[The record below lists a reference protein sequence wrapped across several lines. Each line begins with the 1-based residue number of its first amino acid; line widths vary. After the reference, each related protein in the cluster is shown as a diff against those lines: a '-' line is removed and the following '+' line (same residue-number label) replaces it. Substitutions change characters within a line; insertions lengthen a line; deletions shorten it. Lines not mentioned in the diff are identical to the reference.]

1 MLDSDGGRVERDMED
16 EEEDE
21 DIYNEFDGLQ
31 VVKQQVA
38 GFDCPLIKLSK
49 REEARIQ
56 KPWRQGLIVKLFG
69 RRIGYKA
76 LENRLKQMWVRK
88 GVITIIDLGK
98 EYFLVYFSNE
108 EDYAKALE
116 DGPWLIYDHYL
127 IV

>member
-1 MLDSDGGRVERDMED
+1 
-16 EEEDE
+16 
-21 DIYNEFDGLQ
+21 
-31 VVKQQVA
+31 
-38 GFDCPLIKLSK
+38 
-49 REEARIQ
+49 
-56 KPWRQGLIVKLFG
+56 
-69 RRIGYKA
+69 
-76 LENRLKQMWVRK
+76 MWVRK